1 MPTQSSTTIER
12 AYSALVRQYGFPG
25 PERHTIPHPPLNQE
39 GESMSISPAQPSV
52 GHANEPISPTA
63 ERIQL
68 SDLSDIYRH
77 GALALI
83 GCGAAKRDP
92 TDEDDLRMASVG
104 PDESFGPGWTDETGP
119 AWKARNLYTSNYFR
133 LKKQFAERIAGVEDG
148 RDGASPWAILSAEH
162 HVLMPWKDVKYYEKS
177 ITELGDDET
186 NPDHRVENPY
196 GLRRPDGREIV
207 TELDQWTRLVAFGL
221 MKWIASFRPVRDPPG
236 TTNAYSLLILA
247 GQDYINPL
255 RDHGVFKYGI
265 SRMAG
270 DPNQGPRFL
279 LEPRFLFEEINN
291 DGIGDQMS
299 WLSDAVDRLDEP
311 AAPTEQATFE
321 EWSP

>member
-1 MPTQSSTTIER
+1 
-12 AYSALVRQYGFPG
+12 
-25 PERHTIPHPPLNQE
+25 
-39 GESMSISPAQPSV
+39 MSISPAQPSV

-92 TDEDDLRMASVG
+92 TDEDDLRVASVG
-104 PDESFGPGWTDETGP
+104 PDESFGPDWRDETGP

-133 LKKQFAERIAGVEDG
+133 LKKQFAKRIASVEGD
-148 RDGASPWAILSAEH
+148 RDDASPWGILSAKH
-162 HVLMPWKDVKYYEKS
+162 HVLMPWKEVKYYNKS
-177 ITELGDDET
+177 IDDLGDDET
-186 NPDHRVENPY
+186 NPDHRVDNPL

-221 MKWIASFRPVRDPPG
+221 MKWVASFRAVRDTPE
-236 TTNAYSLLILA
+236 TTNAQTLFILA

-265 SRMAG
+265 SKMTG
-270 DPNQGPRFL
+270 NPTQFTKFPL
-279 LEPRFLFEEINN
+279 HPRFLFEEIDAAGN
-291 DGIGDQMS
+291 GEQMS

-311 AAPTEQATFE
+311 DAPTEQVTFE
-321 EWSP
+321 GWSL

>member
-1 MPTQSSTTIER
+1 MSVSTT
-12 AYSALVRQYGFPG
+12 L
-25 PERHTIPHPPLNQE
+25 
-39 GESMSISPAQPSV
+39 
-52 GHANEPISPTA
+52 PTTEA
-63 ERIQL
+63 VDKPDVPTGKRICR
-68 SDLSDIYRH
+68 SNLSDIYER
-77 GALALI
+77 GTLVLI

-92 TDEDDLRMASVG
+92 SDEGDLHVASVG
-104 PDESFGPGWTDETGP
+104 PDESFGPDWTDETGP
-119 AWKARNLYTSNYFR
+119 AWKARDLYTSPYFR

-162 HVLMPWKDVKYYEKS
+162 HVLMPWKNVKYYEKS

-221 MKWIASFRPVRDPPG
+221 IKWIASFRPVRDPPG

-255 RDHGVFKYGI
+255 RDLGVFKYGI
-265 SRMAG
+265 SHMAG
-270 DPNQGPRFL
+270 DPNQGPRFPF
-279 LEPRFLFEEINN
+279 EPRFLFEEINN
-291 DGIGDQMS
+291 DGIGDQMR
-299 WLSDAVDRLDEP
+299 WLSDAIDRLDEP
-311 AAPTEQATFE
+311 AAPTEQVTFE
-321 EWSP
+321 GWSP